1 MATAEELLSGVLDG
15 TSDSITVDSDLRKI
29 IIPDSIRNIGVES
42 DEEVLDLKI
51 SLPRYYGR
59 YDLSEFKIWVSYL
72 TANGEPDVHE
82 VKETVID
89 EDTIAFIWQV
99 GRHTTS
105 YRGDVVFAFRLCK
118 YFGHIILK
126 EFNTTIATLPVLE
139 GLQTGEAVV
148 QNHSDLLEQWRIEL
162 FGLGD
167 SKVQAIENA
176 GDVELAAIEEA
187 RVKSVNDVKAVETNI
202 LGTLEEQR
210 LQSIDDVHQKGVE
223 VLASIPEDYTAMG
236 DTVEMLKRF
245 SGPVIRQETEGGV
258 ISVSDS
264 SANPLIGL
272 NIYGKSEQATTNG
285 YQLFDASILETKPLG
300 NHTVTN
306 NGDGSFTISSTET
319 ISSAP
324 GGYYKDYTHDE
335 MIQLLNKPGTYTL
348 SAGKA
353 VNPYLYVAIHSSS
366 GTLLEMSTR
375 NAATITR
382 EITEAMLVDETA
394 YLRLGFYVG
403 ANTEVTTGTIKPMF
417 YIDGDGT
424 WEPFSGGKPA
434 PNPEYPQDIKSLGK
448 DGNLYTGILG
458 TNLIDTKSLKVSSNK
473 NLDVSEDGYTVTVTG
488 GTDSGWASSIYEFP
502 TELVKMLRGKRVYSA
517 CDYYTT
523 SQDNTGTRAGFNVTL
538 ADGTVVYPAS
548 IGVVNTAVHETINKN
563 AVKIIFGIYSNN
575 SGANLETDNV
585 VTIKGLRT
593 SIGDYVDWEEYKK
606 FQSTIIPHELRG
618 IPVTDASIANYID
631 SDGRMWICDEVD
643 LERGMYVQRFNT
655 YVITGEESMHDNGL
669 TEVTEVGN
677 IRIELN
683 GLNLPVPFTGDAY
696 NMGLCTHY
704 NYRVTN
710 KTPNSCWAHH
720 HAATGT
726 GRLRIV
732 ETLEKFPTID
742 DFKVFAKAQYAAGT
756 PITITYA
763 MATPIETPL
772 TAEEIQAF
780 KALHTNRPNTTILN
794 DAGAHMKL
802 AYAADTKIYIDNK
815 FAELKAA
822 LTNS

>member
-29 IIPDSIRNIGVES
+29 IIPDSIRILGVES
-42 DEEVLDLKI
+42 DEEVLDLKF

-59 YDLSEFKIWVSYL
+59 YDLSEFKIWISYL
-72 TANGEPDVHE
+72 TANGEPDAHE
-82 VKETVID
+82 VKEIITD
-89 EDTIAFIWQV
+89 EDTIAFVWQI

-105 YRGDVVFAFRLCK
+105 YRGDVVFAIRLCK

-148 QNHSDLLEQWRIEL
+148 QNHADLLEQWRIEL

-176 GDVELAAIEEA
+176 GDVELAAIEKA
-187 RVKSVNDVKAVETNI
+187 RIESVDDVKATEENI
-202 LGTLEEQR
+202 LNTLEEQR
-210 LQSIDDVHQKGVE
+210 LQSIDDVNQKGIE
-223 VLASIPEDYTAMG
+223 VLASIPEDYTTM
-236 DTVEMLKRF
+236 DNTVNILKRF
-245 SGPVIRQETEGGV
+245 SGPVIRRETEGEV

-264 SANPLIGL
+264 SANPLLGL
-272 NIYGKSEQATTNG
+272 NIYGKSEQATTTGKNYIPINEVLTFEG
-285 YQLFDASILETKPLG
+285 HQVL
-300 NHTVTN
+300 TVNIPVGSYIISHEGVTY
-306 NGDGSFTISSTET
+306 DGEYS
-319 ISSAP
+319 
-324 GGYYKDYTHDE
+324 
-335 MIQLLNKPGTYTL
+335 
-348 SAGKA
+348 
-353 VNPYLYVAIHSSS
+353 PYLHFVNNNKGIYLYS
-366 GTLLEMSTR
+366 
-375 NAATITR
+375 ATT
-382 EITEAMLVDETA
+382 TAMFELTVDETE
-394 YLRLGFYVG
+394 LRLYSNNFSATGSAG
-403 ANTEVTTGTIKPMF
+403 ITANITRLMIRSKNVE
-417 YIDGDGT
+417 DAT
-424 WEPFSGGKPA
+424 WEPFTGGKPA
-434 PNPEYPQDIKSLGK
+434 PNPEYSQEIKSLGK

-473 NLDVSEDGYTVTVTG
+473 TLDVSEDGYTVTVTG

-538 ADGTVVYPAS
+538 ADGTTVYPAS
-548 IGVVNTAVHETINKN
+548 IGVVNTAVYELINKN

-585 VTIKGLRT
+585 VTIKGLRV

-618 IPVTDASIANYID
+618 IPVTDASISNYID
-631 SDGRMWICDEVD
+631 SDGQMWICDEVD

-669 TEVTEVGN
+669 AEVTEVGN

-683 GLNLPVPFTGDAY
+683 GLDLPIPFTGDVY

-732 ETLEKFPTID
+732 ETLEKFPTIN

-772 TAEEIQAF
+772 TAEEVQAF
-780 KALHTNRPNTTILN
+780 KALHTNYPNTTVLN
-794 DAGAHMKL
+794 TENTHMKVS
-802 AYAADTKIYIDNK
+802 YAADTKIYIDNK